1 MKMKANRKKLEL
13 AMARACMDTV
23 DLAKKSAMNRKTVSN
38 VIAGRDVR
46 PATLGKIARVLDVDV
61 TDILEVEE

>member
-13 AMARACMDTV
+13 AIARACMDKV

-38 VIAGRDVR
+38 VIAGRDVK
-46 PATLGKIARVLDVDV
+46 PATLGKIARALDVDV
-61 TDILEVEE
+61 ADILEVEE

>member
-1 MKMKANRKKLEL
+1 MKANRKKLEL

-46 PATLGKIARVLDVDV
+46 PATIGRIACALGVDV
-61 TDILEVEE
+61 TDILDDE

>member
-1 MKMKANRKKLEL
+1 MKANRKKLEL
-13 AMARACMDTV
+13 AIARACMDKV

-38 VIAGRDVR
+38 VIAGRDVK
-46 PATLGKIARVLDVDV
+46 PATLGKIARTLDVDV

>member
-13 AMARACMDTV
+13 AIARACMDTV

-38 VIAGRDVR
+38 VIAGRDVK
-46 PATLGKIARVLDVDV
+46 PATLGKIARALDVDV
-61 TDILEVEE
+61 ADILEVEE

>member
-1 MKMKANRKKLEL
+1 MKANRKKLEL